1 MLTQKFNWHFHVL
14 LFEPT
19 WQNYDLRLYIY
30 DIYII
35 MCNYDISMTHNQT
48 YNLTTHNSLAV
59 PAMELGI
66 DVTPLYFALCL
77 EPAKA

>member
-1 MLTQKFNWHFHVL
+1 
-14 LFEPT
+14 
-19 WQNYDLRLYIY
+19 
-30 DIYII
+30 

-66 DVTPLYFALCL
+66 DVPLVLCSMSGTHQSL
-77 EPAKA
+77 NQLINKTQLFSRGL